1 MMSISRRAPGGAL
14 PQEDVEEAVP
24 SSMSPSHTY
33 AAEQRRQLSLVSS
46 PAARKRILWMLG
58 VGLGVV
64 GLYSLYLASFGM
76 ALDDA

>member
-1 MMSISRRAPGGAL
+1 
-14 PQEDVEEAVP
+14 
-24 SSMSPSHTY
+24 MSPSHTY